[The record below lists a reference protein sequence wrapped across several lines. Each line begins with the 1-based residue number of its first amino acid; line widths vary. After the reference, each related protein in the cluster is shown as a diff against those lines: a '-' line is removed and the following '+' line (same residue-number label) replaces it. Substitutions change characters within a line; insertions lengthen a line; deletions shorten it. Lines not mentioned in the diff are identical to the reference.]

1 MNELTAETTVTAE
14 HTPTQIVAAML
25 ANGASEEEFATSLID
40 WVSEGDPVDMTIAEL
55 VAEWMTEE
63 DDPNAELWLNSYNY

>member
-1 MNELTAETTVTAE
+1 
-14 HTPTQIVAAML
+14 ML